1 MADEKVITLEKSA
14 PISKTSGL
22 KANPKTGEPFTN
34 NVTYF
39 DHSSG
44 NFKAGT
50 WDSTAGS
57 WEHHHPKLEFC
68 YIVEGCVKI
77 VEEETGGT
85 HVYNKGDSFV
95 VPKGTRVTWVVD
107 EYAKKLFVSAAHL
120 EGL

>member
-1 MADEKVITLEKSA
+1 MPVEKIVTLEQSE
-14 PISKTSGL
+14 PVSRTSGP
-22 KANPKTGEPFTN
+22 KPNPKSGEPFTN

-50 WDSTAGS
+50 WDCTAGS
-57 WEHHHPKLEFC
+57 WEHNHPKLEFC
-68 YIVEGCVKI
+68 YIVEGSVKI
-77 VEEETGGT
+77 IEEDSGVT

-95 VPKGTRVTWVVD
+95 VPKGTRVTWVVE